1 MFTDDIDIDEPG
13 PSSSASSH
21 EIDKK
26 NKGIRN
32 AVWVGYVYNLY
43 NSWNKRDFYYLADTK
58 TERQKLFDDDAEIK
72 PRVRMREEII
82 ATYRKTEVIYA
93 FGSFSSSPL

>member
-1 MFTDDIDIDEPG
+1 MLFRL
-13 PSSSASSH
+13 A
-21 EIDKK
+21 
-26 NKGIRN
+26 
-32 AVWVGYVYNLY
+32 VYNLD

-72 PRVRMREEII
+72 PRVRTREEII

-93 FGSFSSSPL
+93 FGSFSSHH